1 MEGTLW
7 KLRVAIYALGEAGK
21 EWYETISAWL
31 ISTGMIR
38 LETGPAFF
46 YYVKN
51 GRLAG
56 MLALH
61 VDDALY
67 GGSPRFYQDVIR
79 LMMARFNFEGRM
91 EDEYRTLD

>member
-1 MEGTLW
+1 
-7 KLRVAIYALGEAGK
+7 
-21 EWYETISAWL
+21 
-31 ISTGMIR
+31 MIR

-67 GGSPRFYQDVIR
+67 GGSPSSYKDVITP
-79 LMMARFNFEGRM
+79 MMAGFNCERRM
-91 EDEYRTLD
+91 EEEYRIQLGMWNNTKATSM